1 MKNILKKNIFN
12 IFFLVINIILF
23 SGIQQTYAIEQEE
36 IENLK
41 IKNVDGKILEF
52 KDFIIQNDG
61 CTFQFFVNTNKIIEV
76 IKFCESGLQIPPS
89 NNSITVGTRINKS
102 EVNPK
107 YIDNLNEAKI
117 NLELEKIKYEKERLF
132 EIRKIYQNQRYSSL
146 FILTIVICIVLSGL
160 YLSFYQLKLSYSKEK
175 SEDNNT
181 DLLITKEKVKI
192 SSSIVGVLILFIS
205 IGFFYLYLKE
215 VYTIK
220 IENYRVEDN

>member
-41 IKNVDGKILEF
+41 IKNVDGKILEL
-52 KDFIIQNDG
+52 KDFTIQNNG
-61 CTFQFFVNTNKIIEV
+61 CTFQFLVNTNKIIEV
-76 IKFCESGLQIPPS
+76 IKFCVSGLQIPPS
-89 NNSITVGTRINKS
+89 NNSITGGTRINKS
-102 EVNPK
+102 EVDPK

-146 FILTIVICIVLSGL
+146 FILTIVICIVISGL

-220 IENYRVEDN
+220 IENYRVENN

>member
-1 MKNILKKNIFN
+1 MKNILK
-12 IFFLVINIILF
+12 IFFLVINIILL

-41 IKNVDGKILEF
+41 IKNVDGKIVEL
-52 KDFIIQNDG
+52 KDFAIQNDN
-61 CTFQFFVNTNKIIEV
+61 CTIQFLVNTNKIIEV
-76 IKFCESGLQIPPS
+76 YEFCTTGLQLPPS
-89 NNSITVGTRINKS
+89 NTSITTGMRIN
-102 EVNPK
+102 EFELNPK
-107 YIDNLNEAKI
+107 DLETLNEARI

-132 EIRKIYQNQRYSSL
+132 EIGKIYQNQRYSSL

-160 YLSFYQLKLSYSKEK
+160 YLSFYQLKQSYSKEK
-175 SEDNNT
+175 IEEKNT

-192 SSSIVGVLILFIS
+192 SSSIVGVFILLIS

-220 IENYRVEDN
+220 IENYIVENN